1 MLMNE
6 RVLKNIIKQDED
18 FQKFAM
24 GRDIGDTEGE
34 ARGLK
39 KGKTLGLQEGKVLG
53 IEEGKTLGIEE
64 AKHNMILEMYK
75 KGIKLDIIAD
85 VSNLSEEKVN
95 EIINE
100 ASSKIKK

>member
-24 GRDIGDTEGE
+24 GRDIGDSEGE
-34 ARGLK
+34 ARGK
-39 KGKTLGLQEGKVLG
+39 ALG

-64 AKHNMILEMYK
+64 AKHDMVIRLYNQ
-75 KGIKLDIIAD
+75 GVKLDIIANA
-85 VSNLSEEKVN
+85 SNLSEEKVK
-95 EIINE
+95 EIINN
-100 ASSKIKK
+100 SDKIKK